1 MPWCTARTWGALARA
16 GDPTPSPTVCGA
28 RSLSRRPARHGAGRA
43 GDPEGEMTARQAV
56 WGAPC
61 PCRSRSPSHGTCRVV
76 LAEMV
81 QPGLLGVNSIEEA
94 TIGRPALDVE
104 ELGHSEV
111 EAIVRGRAGE
121 VLREVPRALD

>member
-1 MPWCTARTWGALARA
+1 
-16 GDPTPSPTVCGA
+16 
-28 RSLSRRPARHGAGRA
+28 
-43 GDPEGEMTARQAV
+43 
-56 WGAPC
+56 
-61 PCRSRSPSHGTCRVV
+61 
-76 LAEMV
+76 MV

-121 VLREVPRALD
+121 VLREVPRALDQSFRLSEAFAGVSSSLGRPAVRFISCSA